1 MKFKALISPTLSEM
15 FVEEIES
22 MILSGKLSAGEKL
35 PTEREL
41 ADEMKVSRAVIN
53 GGTTEL
59 ASIGFLE
66 VVPRKGIYVADY
78 KSRGRLE
85 VLQVMLEHSGGRF
98 DAELL
103 TSVLQMREACEQ
115 DYARLAAQHRTNA
128 DIEAIKARLE
138 SIKSA
143 KETAELS
150 ETVFD
155 FYRLIA
161 VASRNIVYPL
171 LHSTM
176 RPVYTALFDRLFTVP
191 GQNARLD
198 LFRRLAECIAHSQ
211 PEEAAACVH
220 EIIEWTYAA
229 LRPSAK

>member
-22 MILSGKLSAGEKL
+22 MILSGKLSVGEKL

-98 DAELL
+98 DVEML
-103 TSVLQMREACEQ
+103 TSVLQLREACEQ
-115 DYARLAAQHRTNA
+115 DYARLAAQYRTIA
-128 DIEAIKARLE
+128 DIEAIKAQAQALQHT
-138 SIKSA
+138 
-143 KETAELS
+143 KEPAALS
-150 ETVFD
+150 EAAFD

-161 VASRNIVYPL
+161 VASGNIVYPL

-176 RPVYTALFDRLFTVP
+176 SPVYTALFDRLFTLP
-191 GQNARLD
+191 TQKPRLD
-198 LFRRLAECIAHSQ
+198 LFFQLADCIEKSL

-220 EIIEWTYAA
+220 EITVWTQAA
-229 LRPSAK
+229 LMPSAN

>member
-22 MILSGKLSAGEKL
+22 MILSGKLSVGEKL

-66 VVPRKGIYVADY
+66 VIPRKGIYVADY
-78 KSRGRLE
+78 KSHGRLE
-85 VLQVMLEHSGGRF
+85 VLQVILEHSGGRF

-103 TSVLQMREACEQ
+103 TSVLQLRGACEQ
-115 DYARLAAQHRTNA
+115 DYARLAAQHRTKA
-128 DIEAIKARLE
+128 DVEAINSQLDSLENAKDAAR
-138 SIKSA
+138 
-143 KETAELS
+143 LS

-161 VASRNIVYPL
+161 VASHNIVYPL

-176 RPVYTALFDRLFTVP
+176 QPVYTTLFDRLFSLPAKSV
-191 GQNARLD
+191 RMD
-198 LFRRLAECIAHSQ
+198 LFRRLAQCIERSQ

-220 EIIEWTYAA
+220 EIIAWTNMA
-229 LRPSAK
+229 LGPVAK

>member
-22 MILSGKLSAGEKL
+22 MILSGKLSVGEKL

-59 ASIGFLE
+59 AGIGFLE

-98 DAELL
+98 DAEML
-103 TSVLQMREACEQ
+103 TSVLQMREACEK
-115 DYARLAAQHRTNA
+115 DYARLAAQRRTNA
-128 DIEAIKARLE
+128 DMQAIHAQVEAIQH
-138 SIKSA
+138 A
-143 KETAELS
+143 KESARLS
-150 ETVFD
+150 ETVFE
-155 FYRLIA
+155 FYRLVA

-176 RPVYTALFDRLFTVP
+176 SPVYTALFDRLFSLPAHTH
-191 GQNARLD
+191 RLD
-198 LFRRLAECIAHSQ
+198 LFVQLANCIEKNM
-211 PEEAAACVH
+211 PEESAACVH
-220 EIIEWTYAA
+220 EIIAWTSAA
-229 LRPSAK
+229 LMPSAK